1 MLQPDP
7 DDLGELRALVDA
19 LVEDGPPGSS
29 VSDRPDPESAT
40 RRIGMAAE
48 LRALGDQVLRD
59 SVERA
64 QADHVPWQQIGDVL
78 GISRQAAF
86 QRFRNGDDPQGGSS
100 MKSTN
105 QNALIPRSEGVY
117 HHLAQGDYPS
127 VGQQMTF
134 LVQRMLTEGKVMGV
148 WSEAT
153 ALSGALESLG
163 ESFVRPSGSSV
174 VVETPLSFEAG
185 DLVGRIA
192 FNRRGKIVGMLLLRP
207 EDAPS
212 APF

>member
-1 MLQPDP
+1 MPWPDA
-7 DDLGELRALVDA
+7 DDLGDLHALIDA
-19 LVEDGPPGSS
+19 LAEDGPLDSSGS
-29 VSDRPDPESAT
+29 DLPDPEVAT

-64 QADHVPWQQIGDVL
+64 RADHVPWQQIGDAL
-78 GISRQAAF
+78 GITRQAAF
-86 QRFRNGDDPQGGSS
+86 QRFQNPDDPRGGSP
-100 MKSTN
+100 MKTTN
-105 QNALIPRSEGVY
+105 HNALIPRAEAVY
-117 HHLAQGDYPS
+117 DHLAQGDYAS

-134 LVQRMLTEGKVMGV
+134 LVQRMLTESKVMGV

-153 ALSGALESLG
+153 AMSGALEALG
-163 ESFVRPSGSSV
+163 ESFARPSGSSV

-207 EDAPS
+207 EDVPS